1 MDSRGIILK
10 FPLAAR
16 IRIAQ
21 MVERCPAFAAVTDR
35 LPPEDHHLR
44 GVCERL
50 LAKAFTRL
58 LHLPGLTWDEA
69 AAAIAHEGTPDDFAD
84 AELGR
89 LASDDATAERH
100 SLWEALW
107 TDEPPATQRII
118 RYYVALI
125 SALYRLEPEVCAA
138 RTA

>member
-1 MDSRGIILK
+1 MHDGAVILK
-10 FPLAAR
+10 FPLSAR
-16 IRIAQ
+16 IRITQ
-21 MVERCPAFAAVTDR
+21 IVERCPALAAITDR
-35 LPPEDHHLR
+35 LPPEGHHLR
-44 GVCERL
+44 GTCERL

-69 AAAIAHEGTPDDFAD
+69 ANAIAHDGSPDEFAD

-100 SLWEALW
+100 ALW
-107 TDEPPATQRII
+107 QALWADESPPTQRII

-125 SALYRLEPEVCAA
+125 SVLYRLEPHVCAA

>member
-1 MDSRGIILK
+1 MDDRGIILK

-16 IRIAQ
+16 IRISQ
-21 MVERCPAFAAVTDR
+21 IVERCPALAAVTDR
-35 LPPEDHHLR
+35 LPPEGHHLR
-44 GVCERL
+44 VTCERL

-69 AAAIAHEGTPDDFAD
+69 AAAIAHDGSPDEFAD

-100 SLWEALW
+100 ALWEALW
-107 TDEPPATQRII
+107 TDEPPPMRRII

-125 SALYRLEPEVCAA
+125 SALYRLEPGLRAA